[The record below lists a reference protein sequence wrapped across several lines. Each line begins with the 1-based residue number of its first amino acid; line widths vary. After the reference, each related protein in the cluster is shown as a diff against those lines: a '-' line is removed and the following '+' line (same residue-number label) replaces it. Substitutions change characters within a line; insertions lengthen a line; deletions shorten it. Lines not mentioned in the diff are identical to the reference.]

1 MKLQKATVLN
11 SKVYSHLFEVGGD
24 ELISVFSLLKF
35 HKNGEIKYYNVKNY
49 AELSKRTTISI
60 TTLKRYIPILID
72 LGFCR
77 FESQGD
83 FYVIGNN
90 KLNKLYKKGKL
101 KLVPIEIATYKQTKM
116 FSFRVRI
123 LRMEQN
129 QKNTIDIKSNR
140 NNIIAKGSRRQ
151 FLSKLEFKQLKNLK
165 KKGISITDI
174 NDKVILSIQGYYK
187 LKSGKQN
194 KGNNGQFWKAK
205 LIEAGIIKARRVQE
219 LITKCDKEE
228 FKALRGYDKSLFYYK
243 GGVYRELISEFT
255 TTEFTNPAPI
265 IINREITSKP
275 LAHLSFDFCHWLASE

>member
-1 MKLQKATVLN
+1 MKNAVVLN
-11 SKVYSHLFEVGGD
+11 SRLYSSLFEIGND

-35 HKNGEIKYYNVKNY
+35 NKNSTIKYYNVKNY
-49 AELSKRTTISI
+49 AELSKRTTLSI
-60 TTLKRYIPILID
+60 TTLKKYVPILIN
-72 LGFCR
+72 LGLCK
-77 FESQGD
+77 FESNGD
-83 FYVIGNN
+83 FSVLGNN
-90 KLNKLYKKGKL
+90 KINKLYKKGRL
-101 KLVPIEIATYKQTKM
+101 KLVPIEIGTYKQTKL

-129 QKNTIDIKSNR
+129 QKNTIDTKSNR
-140 NNIIAKGSRRQ
+140 NNIIAKGNKRQ

-165 KKGISITDI
+165 KKDISITDI

-219 LITKCDKEE
+219 LIKKCNKEE

-255 TTEFTNPAPI
+255 TTEFNNTAPKV
-265 IINREITSKP
+265 INREVLSKP
-275 LAHLSFDFCHWLASE
+275 LQHLDFDFCHWLSIV